1 MLDIKD
7 SVHSK
12 SNPTH
17 LTLNVCSF
25 MYLNAFSS
33 TDFFLKL
40 GKFLEA
46 YTDLK
51 KVLGVLT
58 MVNLNIY
65 Y

>member
-1 MLDIKD
+1 M
-7 SVHSK
+7 SVAY
-12 SNPTH
+12 
-17 LTLNVCSF
+17 
-25 MYLNAFSS
+25 YLNAFSS
-33 TDFFLKL
+33 TDFHLKL
-40 GKFLEA
+40 GKFLVA